1 MTDYQ
6 HAALG
11 FCLGAI
17 LVVTGVASFLVGR
30 QVGRN
35 GATLPVKAQTDTLVV
50 RETIR
55 EKYPVPVQST
65 PKGYELVKAGTL
77 ASLRAHISALEAAA
91 TPDTVEVQ
99 IPVEIES
106 REYGGKEG
114 DDYRAVVS
122 GFRPS
127 LDLIEVYPK
136 TVYLKT
142 EIAQPAPPRPRV
154 TLGFGATAGPA
165 VIWTPEGVKFGAGI
179 AAGLSLTF

>member
-1 MTDYQ
+1 MNAAQ
-6 HAALG
+6 HVALGAALA
-11 FCLGAI
+11 L
-17 LVVTGVASFLVGR
+17 LLVASSGVSWLLGR
-30 QVGRN
+30 RAGRN
-35 GATLPVKAQTDTLVV
+35 GANLPAKVQTDTLVV

-65 PKGYELVKAGTL
+65 PKGYELVKAATL
-77 ASLRAHISALEAAA
+77 AALRAHISALEAAA

-99 IPVEIES
+99 IPVETEI

-179 AAGLSLTF
+179 AAGLSFTF